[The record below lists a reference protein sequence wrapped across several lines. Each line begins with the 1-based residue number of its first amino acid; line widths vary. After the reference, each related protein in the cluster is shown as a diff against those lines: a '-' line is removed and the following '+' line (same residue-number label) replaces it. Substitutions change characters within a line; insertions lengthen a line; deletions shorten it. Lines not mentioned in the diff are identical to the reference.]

1 MEDTATYQE
10 TSSYFPRIGL
20 ALGGGGARG
29 YAHIG
34 VLRAITEARL
44 PIYCIAGTSMGAVV
58 AAAYAAG
65 STVDDMAEVALAVHW
80 RWLLGLADP
89 TIPRRG
95 AFTGKRLAR
104 FFDELTKGK
113 DFTELSIPLCI
124 VATDITTGEEVR
136 ITSGRVSAALRAST
150 ALPGIL
156 CPVERGAH
164 LLVDGSITTPVPV
177 SAAVML
183 GADIVIGVDVSSDVG
198 RAGASVGTFENWA
211 TSSPSRLCILSPNSR
226 LPTIAKSL
234 LPESLAIIGRSLQLS
249 GQVLEKVEAPCAQIW
264 RLRPQVGHVGWYD
277 LARARHCIQAG
288 EDAGNVLVERI
299 RTVSGCV
306 GQITREAMTEADHLV
321 RNRI

>member
-1 MEDTATYQE
+1 
-10 TSSYFPRIGL
+10 
-20 ALGGGGARG
+20 
-29 YAHIG
+29 
-34 VLRAITEARL
+34 
-44 PIYCIAGTSMGAVV
+44 MGAVV